1 MATEKFS
8 GNILLRPYSDKDWE
22 LLLPFIRSQW
32 GKGHP
37 MADRRLFDWQFR
49 GFGQG
54 TEAVRPIL
62 LFLEGQ
68 LAGFRGVIP
77 GLYQVP
83 SARGMQV
90 LPGGSLAMWMLRE
103 GCRGKGLGRMMHKA
117 AEERL
122 PIITGAGS
130 NPSTSVPIYLQN
142 GFQLLESMHRYLAVL
157 DPEECAGRFGK
168 RVSEIPPRLCGKAG
182 DPVAPVASRADELA
196 EIWEGSAFEAGFF
209 SLYRNAEFWRWRILE
224 SPGFRYVTFVDPDG
238 SGFLAAREERLPE
251 PAGKPGD
258 GHRSVLRLID
268 LVPARPSTWRG
279 SEDLPFAR
287 FLGRCLDWAFE
298 RGGIAADFH
307 CSSGIF
313 RPILEKAGFARE
325 QDLLR
330 GGVPPLP
337 RLFNGSEGTG
347 RPINALARVPFPVS
361 FEKSYMV
368 KSDNDMDRPRRLDE
382 NGEVLY

>member
-1 MATEKFS
+1 
-8 GNILLRPYSDKDWE
+8 LRPYSDKDWE
-22 LLLPFIRSQW
+22 SVLVFIRSQW
-32 GKGHP
+32 GMDHP

-49 GFGQG
+49 GFGQAAR
-54 TEAVRPIL
+54 AVRPIL

-68 LAGFRGVIP
+68 LAGFRGIIP
-77 GLYQVP
+77 GLYQVA

-103 GCRGKGLGRMMHKA
+103 DCRGKGLGRLMHKA

-122 PIITGAGS
+122 PVITGAGS

-157 DPEECAGRFGK
+157 DPEECAGRYGK
-168 RVSEIPPRLCGKAG
+168 RASEIPPRLSGKAG
-182 DPVAPVASRADELA
+182 DPALPAAAREEELA
-196 EIWEGSAFEAGFF
+196 RIWEGSAFEAGFF

-224 SPGFRYVTFVDPDG
+224 SPGFRYETFVDPDG
-238 SGFLAAREERLPE
+238 SGFLVAREERLLE
-251 PAGKPGD
+251 PAGKTGD

-268 LVPARPSTWRG
+268 LVPARPSTWLG
-279 SEDLPFAR
+279 SEDPPFAR
-287 FLGRCLDWAFE
+287 FVGRCLDWAF
-298 RGGIAADFH
+298 GGGCIAADFH

-313 RPILEKAGFARE
+313 RPLLEKAGFTGE
-325 QDLLR
+325 KELLR

-337 RLFNGSEGTG
+337 RLFNGGPAPG
-347 RPINALARVPFPVS
+347 RPINALVKAPVPLS
-361 FEKSYMV
+361 FEKTCMV